1 MVRIYEIRYKV
12 NNTKEKKLKIDRQ
25 GDKKFM
31 NDIKIKRKVY
41 KDLSVIKIYNIS
53 NTLYAS
59 LPKAKYIIQIIRYNR
74 AMSNY
79 SIITYYISIA
89 LKGRIIYTRL

>member
-12 NNTKEKKLKIDRQ
+12 NNTKEKKLNIDRQ
-25 GDKKFM
+25 GDKQFM

-41 KDLSVIKIYNIS
+41 KDLSVIKIYIIS

-59 LPKAKYIIQIIRYNR
+59 LPKAKYIIQIIRYNM

-89 LKGRIIYTRL
+89 LKGHIIYTCL